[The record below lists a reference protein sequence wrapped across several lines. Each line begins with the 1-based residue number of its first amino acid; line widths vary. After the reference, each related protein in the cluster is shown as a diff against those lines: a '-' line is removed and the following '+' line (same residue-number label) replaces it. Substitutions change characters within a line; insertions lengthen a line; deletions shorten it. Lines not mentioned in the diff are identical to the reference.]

1 MKEQFTYYSPI
12 GPLCIESEDDMISA
26 VHFCEKELTSEHFNP
41 DLREKV
47 TEQLDD
53 YFDGY
58 RFEFDLPIKPQGTE
72 FQEKVWEELTHIP
85 YGHLTSYSEM
95 AKILGDKNLVRAV
108 GGANSKNP
116 IAIIIPCHRVV
127 GANKKLVGYAGGL
140 WRKKWLLQHELANK
154 PDDSTLWA

>member
-1 MKEQFTYYSPI
+1 MIEQFTYFSPI
-12 GPLCIESEDDMISA
+12 GPLCIETEGDIIVA

-41 DLREKV
+41 DLQLKV

-53 YFDGY
+53 YFAGSL
-58 RFEFDLPIKPQGTE
+58 FEFDLPLKPQGTE

-85 YGHLTSYSEM
+85 YGHLTSYGEL
-95 AKILGDKNLVRAV
+95 AKIMGDKNLVRAI

-140 WRKKWLLQHELANK
+140 WRKKWLLQHELENN
-154 PDDSTLWA
+154 PDHSTLW